1 MSQGTLYIMEIS
13 PRSSILVDLIK
24 YFKLDIEI
32 DANTQSESFIKK
44 FPLGKTP
51 AFVGAKGFQLTE
63 TIAIANYFL
72 SLIPNQK
79 LLGKTIKN
87 MLILLNMFFIES
99 RRCYFLGCS
108 LFQIKW

>member
-1 MSQGTLYIMEIS
+1 MEIS

-72 SLIPNQK
+72 SLIPNQ
-79 LLGKTIKN
+79 N
-87 MLILLNMFFIES
+87 
-99 RRCYFLGCS
+99 Y
-108 LFQIKW
+108 

>member
-72 SLIPNQK
+72 SLIPNQ
-79 LLGKTIKN
+79 N
-87 MLILLNMFFIES
+87 
-99 RRCYFLGCS
+99 Y
-108 LFQIKW
+108 

>member
-87 MLILLNMFFIES
+87 MLILLNMFL
-99 RRCYFLGCS
+99 Y
-108 LFQIKW
+108 